1 MSSVS
6 DLSTAGTNAPFG
18 AETQHSRRKACA
30 VHVRFIA
37 SLKLPFKFYP
47 EDHSCSNE
55 CVRQRWRSAGALRHI
70 GGDKRGIAM
79 TSLEMA
85 SGSAEP
91 ANAEDCFG
99 LGMVFSAGAGV
110 AMGVVQGDKGFKSD
124 AMGGDQS
131 TA

>member
-1 MSSVS
+1 
-6 DLSTAGTNAPFG
+6 G
-18 AETQHSRRKACA
+18 AKAYA

-110 AMGVVQGDKGFKSD
+110 AGLLVKADHWFDNPPMSGPQD
-124 AMGGDQS
+124 A
-131 TA
+131 AAKRPRVP